1 MKKEVWI
8 VFIKNNELYSMW
20 CDRRLEI
27 DGELYYVGD
36 FDQSLWELVKAS
48 RRGGICTAMR
58 TD

>member
-48 RRGGICTAMR
+48 RRGEYEPR
-58 TD
+58 